1 MEEKEG
7 RNIRAERM
15 TLRFQQ
21 CPLPPPQLQTQL
33 RLKKNNTIRCTL
45 TKQGQ
50 RFLTKLSTT
59 NTNTEN
65 LIRKFVQSSPKSV
78 LLSTLTHLLS
88 PTTAHHPLSS
98 LALPLYTRISESQW
112 YTWNPTIFADLITLL
127 HKHQRYTES
136 QTLIS
141 EATSKLNNKERD
153 IVLFYAKLLDSH
165 SKRASQTGFDF
176 AYSHLNNLLRT
187 SSSIY
192 VKRRASESMVSGLCA
207 MDKPRE
213 AENLVQE
220 FKRTDGGGK
229 IQLQPSA
236 FEFKSILVVD
246 EMENNGFVIDT
257 VCYNMVLSSF
267 GIHGEYVEMVSW
279 LTRMRNSGVP
289 FSVRTYN
296 SVSNSCPTVMRKV
309 VDLNDLAFSIEEL
322 LNSCLEGG
330 EAMVVKELLSCNVL
344 FDEVMVWD
352 SKEVKLDLHGF
363 HLGSAYLVML
373 LWLEEMQKRLL
384 NASNHDI
391 PAEITVV
398 CGVGKHSNV
407 RGESPVKVLV
417 KEMMMKM
424 KGPLRIDRKN
434 TGCFVAKGKAVK
446 IWLCELRKQ

>member
-1 MEEKEG
+1 
-7 RNIRAERM
+7 
-15 TLRFQQ
+15 
-21 CPLPPPQLQTQL
+21 
-33 RLKKNNTIRCTL
+33 
-45 TKQGQ
+45 
-50 RFLTKLSTT
+50 
-59 NTNTEN
+59 
-65 LIRKFVQSSPKSV
+65 
-78 LLSTLTHLLS
+78 
-88 PTTAHHPLSS
+88 
-98 LALPLYTRISESQW
+98 
-112 YTWNPTIFADLITLL
+112 
-127 HKHQRYTES
+127 
-136 QTLIS
+136 
-141 EATSKLNNKERD
+141 
-153 IVLFYAKLLDSH
+153 
-165 SKRASQTGFDF
+165 
-176 AYSHLNNLLRT
+176 
-187 SSSIY
+187 
-192 VKRRASESMVSGLCA
+192 MVSGLCA

-220 FKRTDGGGK
+220 FKQTDGGGK

-236 FEFKSILVVD
+236 FEFKSILYGYGRLGLFHDLNRVVD

-257 VCYNMVLSSF
+257 VCYNMILSSF
-267 GIHGEYVEMVSW
+267 GIHEEYVEMVSW

-296 SVSNSCPTVMRKV
+296 SVSNSCPTIMRNV
-309 VDLNDLAFSIEEL
+309 VDLNDLALSIEEL
-322 LNSCLEGG
+322 LNVCMEGW
-330 EAMVVKELLSCNVL
+330 EATVVKELLSCNVI

-384 NASNHDI
+384 YASNHEI

-407 RGESPVKVLV
+407 RGESPVKVLL

-424 KGPLRIDRKN
+424 KSPLRIDRKN